1 MVVNFLSLTPALLLQ
16 TYNLGS
22 GVGVSVIQLVQT
34 FGKVTSTKVP
44 YELKPRR
51 EGDIC
56 AMYSNGERAKQELG
70 WIPRFTLEQ
79 MCKFDNQID
88 STLPTANFFLLLSL
102 LLPVV
107 VVRCSQENV
116 VRRCH

>member
-1 MVVNFLSLTPALLLQ
+1 M
-16 TYNLGS
+16 
-22 GVGVSVIQLVQT
+22 GVTVIQLVQT

-56 AMYSNGERAKQELG
+56 AMYSNGERAKHELG

-79 MCKFDNQID
+79 MCKCDRQYLAVLLISLSRSLPLLLFVENSQ
-88 STLPTANFFLLLSL
+88 TLPLTGQIATFYSVLIFF
-102 LLPVV
+102 
-107 VVRCSQENV
+107 
-116 VRRCH
+116 